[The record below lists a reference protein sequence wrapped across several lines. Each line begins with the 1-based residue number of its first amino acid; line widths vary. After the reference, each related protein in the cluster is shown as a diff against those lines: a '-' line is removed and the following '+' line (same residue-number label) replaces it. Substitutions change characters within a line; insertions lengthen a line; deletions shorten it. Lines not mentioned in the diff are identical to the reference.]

1 MVIYLYILR
10 MSGGTVEVLCPAGVQ
25 EGDPIAVTADGIRYE
40 VLLPANV
47 CEGEA
52 FTVCLGIPP
61 NDPNE
66 NVTPAQ
72 LAGMQA
78 MVRSMATGFLQAAL
92 HQILQAID
100 RAWVIQEYVDANAN
114 AFVDYRPGSGEHLLE
129 WTSIHHD
136 YCALVEQA
144 IQSALTELSCDASTV
159 LEYAQTY
166 GGDPRADKL
175 LSRLL
180 AFSDY
185 GHFCAMMRSASE
197 QGPIA
202 C

>member
-1 MVIYLYILR
+1 MYPPLIMCDSDSMRTTILYHGNCI
-10 MSGGTVEVLCPAGVQ
+10 
-25 EGDPIAVTADGIRYE
+25 DGWFSAYF
-40 VLLPANV
+40 A
-47 CEGEA
+47 
-52 FTVCLGIPP
+52 
-61 NDPNE
+61 
-66 NVTPAQ
+66 
-72 LAGMQA
+72 
-78 MVRSMATGFLQAAL
+78 
-92 HQILQAID
+92 
-100 RAWVIQEYVDANAN
+100 
-114 AFVDYRPGSGEHLLE
+114 
-129 WTSIHHD
+129 